1 MNQIKCP
8 NCGEVFTIDESSY
21 DSIVKQIRDHQF
33 AEELHQREKEY
44 EEKLKIQRDVER
56 QRTLNE
62 NQKALSEKDVEIQ
75 KLKTEL
81 SGKEQ
86 EGKLATREALE
97 DLEKKL
103 QEKERL
109 IARLD
114 ADLKNKDTE
123 NKLVTKEAVD
133 ELQARLT
140 EKENLILRL
149 DADLKNKETENKL
162 EQAKAVA
169 AKEEEITKIKAE
181 ADAMKQSY
189 LSQLADKDQLIA
201 YYKDFKARQSTKM
214 IGEDLE
220 QHCLYEFNRVRPLFK
235 NAYFEK
241 DNDISKGSKGDFI
254 FRDYDEEGTQ
264 IVSIMFEMKN
274 EADSTA
280 SRHKN
285 EDFLAKLDKD
295 RKDKKCEYAVLVSL
309 LEMDNDLYNEGIV
322 DMSHRYEKMYVVRPQ
337 NFIPIITLLRN
348 ANMNSLSYKK
358 QLIALQEQDVDFKN
372 FENNMNA
379 FKEAFGKNYT
389 TAAKKFNDAIEEI
402 DKSIAHLNKIKEAL
416 TSSSNQLRLANDK
429 AQDLSIRKLTKNAP
443 SVAERFKQ

>member
-33 AEELHQREKEY
+33 NEELRRREKDY
-44 EEKLKIQRDVER
+44 EEKLRMQLDALKQKTLSENLKA
-56 QRTLNE
+56 LNE
-62 NQKALSEKDVEIQ
+62 KDLQIE
-75 KLKTEL
+75 KLKSEL
-81 SGKEQ
+81 SGKE
-86 EGKLATREALE
+86 
-97 DLEKKL
+97 
-103 QEKERL
+103 KENEL
-109 IARLD
+109 L
-114 ADLKNKDTE
+114 
-123 NKLVTKEAVD
+123 TKEAVD
-133 ELQARLT
+133 ELQARLQ
-140 EKENLILRL
+140 EKENLIVRL
-149 DADLKNKETENKL
+149 DADLKNKEMENKVDL
-162 EQAKAVA
+162 AKAVA
-169 AKEEEITKIKAE
+169 EKEEEITHLKAE
-181 ADAMKQSY
+181 SDALKQSY
-189 LSQLADKDQLIA
+189 VKQLADKDELIA
-201 YYKDFKARQSTKM
+201 YYKDFKAKQSTKM

-220 QHCLYEFNRVRPLFK
+220 QHCLYEFNRVRPLFR

-241 DNDISKGSKGDFI
+241 DNDISQGSKGDFI
-254 FRDYDEEGTQ
+254 FRDYDDEGTQ

-274 EADSTA
+274 EADQTA
-280 SRHKN
+280 TKHKN

-309 LEMDNDLYNEGIV
+309 LETDNDLYNEGIV

-429 AQDLSIRKLTKNAP
+429 AQDLSIRKLTRNAP
-443 SVAERFKQ
+443 SVAEKFKQ

>member
-1 MNQIKCP
+1 
-8 NCGEVFTIDESSY
+8 
-21 DSIVKQIRDHQF
+21 
-33 AEELHQREKEY
+33 KEGT
-44 EEKLKIQRDVER
+44 EFLFEQEITQEKLTYHPVLEDMVAFLTSTVGGFKMPEDKQ
-56 QRTLNE
+56 
-62 NQKALSEKDVEIQ
+62 DVEIQ